1 MKLLV
6 LWTLMSFIMMNTH
19 HSSYATEGTTTLNTT
34 ADKHIEDVYYAI
46 CTDGNS
52 MPSFNVFEKAY
63 RGYLNLQ
70 AVGKLSQNKQ
80 ILTICDLSLSA
91 NINRMW
97 IIDLSQNKVL
107 LHTLVAHGQGSGEEY
122 AVKFSNK
129 MNSHQTS
136 LGFYVTG
143 DTYTGEHG
151 RSLYLH
157 GMDRGFNNMAYER
170 AIVVHGADYVSKDFI
185 CNNERL
191 GRSWGCPAV
200 PAKLSNKVIDHIKDG
215 TCLFIYYP
223 QEKYL
228 KSSVWINKP
237 ISTIPVNIAGKFEIR
252 QKPQR
257 AIVYE
262 YSPKMLAIMKE
273 VSKIKLPLL

>member
-1 MKLLV
+1 MKELILWAMASLLI
-6 LWTLMSFIMMNTH
+6 LNKPTA
-19 HSSYATEGTTTLNTT
+19 SYADEGIGISST
-34 ADKHIEDVYYAI
+34 AADMHIENVYSAI
-46 CTDGNS
+46 CADGNS
-52 MPSFNVFEKAY
+52 LPAYAVFEKAY

-70 AVGKLSQNKQ
+70 SAGKLKSDKQ
-80 ILTICDLSLSA
+80 ILTICDLSISA
-91 NINRMW
+91 NENRMW
-97 IIDLSQNKVL
+97 IIDLAQKKVL

-143 DTYTGEHG
+143 DTYNGDHG

-170 AIVVHGADYVSKDFI
+170 DIVVHGAEYVSKDFI
-185 CNNERL
+185 CSNERL

-200 PAKLSNKVIDHIKDG
+200 PAKLSNKVIDHIKDR

-223 QEKYL
+223 QKQYL
-228 KSSVWINKP
+228 KSSVWLKKNINHLP
-237 ISTIPVNIAGKFEIR
+237 QDIAANYPML
-252 QKPQR
+252 QK
-257 AIVYE
+257 ASVVEYE
-262 YSPKMLAIMKE
+262 YGPRMQAMLKE
-273 VSKIKLPLL
+273 IPSIRLPLW

>member
-1 MKLLV
+1 MKGLILRILV
-6 LWTLMSFIMMNTH
+6 LLLAINLPDISF
-19 HSSYATEGTTTLNTT
+19 AAEGTNNISNT
-34 ADKHIEDVYYAI
+34 ADRHIEDVYHTI
-46 CTDGNS
+46 CANGQS
-52 MPSFNVFEKAY
+52 LPAFGVFEKAY

-70 AVGKLSQNKQ
+70 NAGRLNTDKN

-91 NINRMW
+91 NENRMW
-97 IIDLSQNKVL
+97 IIDLAAKKVL
-107 LHTLVAHGQGSGEEY
+107 LHTLVAHGQGSGKEY

-143 DTYTGEHG
+143 NTYTGDHG

-157 GMDRGFNNMAYER
+157 GLDKGYNHMAYER

-185 CNNERL
+185 CDNERL

-200 PAKLSNKVIDHIKDG
+200 PKHLSDVVINHIKDS

-223 QEKYL
+223 QQRYL
-228 KSSVWINKP
+228 KSSVWLNKRLNH
-237 ISTIPVNIAGKFEIR
+237 IPTDLAKQFEI
-252 QKPQR
+252 KPKR
-257 AIVYE
+257 KVVYE
-262 YSPKMLAIMKE
+262 FSPKLQAMLKQ
-273 VSKIKLPLL
+273 VPVLKLPLL